1 MTVMPMPTPS
11 NTMPADSFDAK
22 GLDIEAIR
30 ADFPILSTLCHGVPL
45 VYLDNGATTQKP
57 NAVIDRITQFYQQ
70 EYGTVRRGIYELSA
84 KSTAAFDLVRQQ
96 VAEFLNAPTTQSIV
110 FTKGTT
116 EAINL
121 VAYGYGRLFVKPG
134 DNIVVSCLEHHANL
148 VPWQQLCLELGA
160 ELRIIPADDAG
171 VLDQSVY
178 ESLLDERT
186 RLVAVA
192 HVSNVL
198 GTIHPVAQMA
208 KAAHAKGCPILVDGA
223 QGAPHMPVDVQAL
236 DCDFYTFS
244 GHKTYGPSGV
254 GVLYGRLELL
264 DKMQP
269 YQFGGDMIESV
280 TLESTTFAKPPH
292 KFEAGT
298 PPIAQVIGLG
308 AAIDYLQ
315 HIGLEAIEAYEHE
328 LLTYAT
334 TRLAEVDGCRIIGQA
349 PNKASLVSFVLRD
362 VHPHDVATLLDQK
375 GIAVRAGHHCAQPV
389 MARYGVPATTR
400 ASFAFYN
407 TPSEIDALVTALQG
421 IVKLFQ

>member
-11 NTMPADSFDAK
+11 NTVSTH

-57 NAVIDRITQFYQQ
+57 KAVIDRITHFYQQ

-96 VAEFLNAPTTQSIV
+96 VAEFLNAPTTESII

-121 VAYGYGRLFVKPG
+121 VAHGYGRLFVKPG

-171 VLDQSVY
+171 VLDQAAY
-178 ESLLDERT
+178 EALLDERT

-208 KAAHAKGCPILVDGA
+208 KLAHAKGSPILVDGA

-236 DCDFYTFS
+236 DCDFYAFS

-254 GVLYGRLELL
+254 GVLYGRLNLL
-264 DKMQP
+264 EQMQP

-280 TLESTTFAKPPH
+280 SLESTTFAKPPH

-308 AAIDYLQ
+308 AAIEYLQ

-334 TRLAEVDGCRIIGQA
+334 KRLAEVDGCRIIGQA

-389 MARYGVPATTR
+389 MTRYGVSATTR